1 MLGGALPRA
10 RAVGNAQGAPQP
22 GLHRQHADTRVDAP
36 SRTRPSNPCTWR
48 RTRSMASSASAS
60 RRRARSTSTSP
71 APDGRTSPAPDGRT
85 SPRLRTTGLQI
96 HQRLHGGT
104 DLQLLTLAEPDCKN
118 PTRRSHQ

>member
-71 APDGRTSPAPDGRT
+71 APDGRTSP
-85 SPRLRTTGLQI
+85 RLRTTGLQI
-96 HQRLHGGT
+96 HQRLHGRT
-104 DLQLLTLAEPDCKN
+104 DLQVLTLPEADRKN